1 MSLFNCMLMQTVSD
15 IDIDDND
22 DGHVLV
28 SKDDYT
34 FIDVSEQINGND
46 VDFYRGF
53 ENVTRDLNEPI
64 NDHEDWLCK
73 RVLQPESYLSQQF

>member
-64 NDHEDWLCK
+64 NDHEDWLWK
-73 RVLQPESYLSQQF
+73 RVLQLESYLK

>member
-15 IDIDDND
+15 FDIDDND

-34 FIDVSEQINGND
+34 FIDASE
-46 VDFYRGF
+46 
-53 ENVTRDLNEPI
+53 
-64 NDHEDWLCK
+64 
-73 RVLQPESYLSQQF
+73 

>member
-1 MSLFNCMLMQTVSD
+1 MSLFDCMLMQTVSD

-34 FIDVSEQINGND
+34 FIDVSE
-46 VDFYRGF
+46 
-53 ENVTRDLNEPI
+53 
-64 NDHEDWLCK
+64 
-73 RVLQPESYLSQQF
+73 